1 VLRGTPGKGGASNPA
16 CASQSLPEMSSS
28 NARSPART
36 WWVAFSVSAWL
47 ACSGE
52 APGPRLSST
61 APTVDIVA
69 PPVGVP
75 DRGDDPAVVA
85 IDYGGAAPC
94 SGALVAPDVVLTAL
108 HCVASS
114 EQTTPC
120 PSATASPLSLRS
132 PASMRVLVGDDVAT
146 AAERARG
153 RDVVVPTDAQLCG
166 ADLAL
171 LLLDRTIDDVQPLA
185 VRSTGAATGQHVRT
199 VRFASVA
206 GASPGVR
213 KLLRDHVA
221 VMNTT
226 ATELQVAETLADP
239 GGGPA
244 LDETSGEVLGV
255 ASRNDEAPARDVYT
269 RADTFLS
276 LVEGAIAESQ
286 GAATTGSGVKKAKSG
301 PADMGTNCAEGR
313 DCAAGVCLTV
323 STAAQQ
329 YCSRMCAAHDRC
341 PARFRC
347 QKSQQ
352 GQEVCVAS

>member
-1 VLRGTPGKGGASNPA
+1 
-16 CASQSLPEMSSS
+16 MSFS
-28 NARSPART
+28 NAWSPA
-36 WWVAFSVSAWL
+36 WALWVACSVSGWL

-52 APGPRLSST
+52 APGPHLSST

-85 IDYGGAAPC
+85 IDYGGVAPC

-114 EQTTPC
+114 AQATVC
-120 PSATASPLSLRS
+120 PSATPSPLSLRS
-132 PASMRVLVGDDVAT
+132 PGSMRVLVGDDFAS

-153 RDVVVPTDAQLCG
+153 RDVVVPTDAELCG

-185 VRSTGAATGQHVRT
+185 VRSTGAATGEHVRT

-206 GASPGVR
+206 GAGVG

-226 ATELQVAETLADP
+226 ATELQVAETLADE

-244 LDETSGEVLGV
+244 LDETSGEILGV
-255 ASRNDEAPARDVYT
+255 ASRNDAASERDVYT
-269 RADTFLS
+269 RADAFLS
-276 LVEGAIAESQ
+276 LVQGALAESQ
-286 GAATTGSGVKKAKSG
+286 SAAPTGSGVQKPKNG
-301 PADMGTNCAEGR
+301 PADMGTNCAQGR

-323 STAAQQ
+323 SAAAQQ

-347 QKSQQ
+347 QKSQE
-352 GQEVCVAS
+352 GQQVCVAS

>member
-1 VLRGTPGKGGASNPA
+1 
-16 CASQSLPEMSSS
+16 
-28 NARSPART
+28 
-36 WWVAFSVSAWL
+36 
-47 ACSGE
+47 
-52 APGPRLSST
+52 
-61 APTVDIVA
+61 
-69 PPVGVP
+69 
-75 DRGDDPAVVA
+75 VVA

-108 HCVASS
+108 HCVAPSA
-114 EQTTPC
+114 QAIRC
-120 PSATASPLSLRS
+120 PSATPSAPSLRP
-132 PASMRVLVGDDVAT
+132 PASMRVLVGDDLAS

-153 RDVVVPTDAQLCG
+153 RDVVVPAGAQLCG

-185 VRSTGAATGQHVRT
+185 VRATGAATGEHVRT

-206 GASPGVR
+206 GTGVS

-221 VMNTT
+221 VVNTT
-226 ATELQVAETLADP
+226 TTELQVAELLADE

-244 LDETSGEVLGV
+244 LDETSGEILGV
-255 ASRNDEAPARDVYT
+255 ASRDDEAPGRDVYT
-269 RADTFLS
+269 RADSFLS
-276 LVEGAIAESQ
+276 LIEGAIAESES
-286 GAATTGSGVKKAKSG
+286 AASTGSDVKKSKNG

-329 YCSRMCAAHDRC
+329 YCSRLCAAHDRC